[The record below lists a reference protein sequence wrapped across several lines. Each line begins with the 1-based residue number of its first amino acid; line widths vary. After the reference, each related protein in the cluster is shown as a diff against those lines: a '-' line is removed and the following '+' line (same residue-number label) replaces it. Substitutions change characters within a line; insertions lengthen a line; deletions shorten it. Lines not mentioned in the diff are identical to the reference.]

1 MSDSRFLITQQEIA
15 EKAGI
20 SQQMVSSI
28 TAKVGITFLNSHFHR
43 IKSGTQC
50 CGWSSQCGKKAPA
63 DQSTFGQRGPGEWY
77 ELNAQTM
84 QFSRYAGESFPLNT

>member
-1 MSDSRFLITQQEIA
+1 MSEKEIA

-28 TAKVGITFLNSHFHR
+28 TAKVSITSLNLHFHR
-43 IKSGTQC
+43 VKSGTQC
-50 CGWSSQCGKKAPA
+50 CGWSNQCGKKAPV